1 MYVTSYFGT
10 ERVNQKKYSKVK
22 TIKLIVLPAAS
33 GQLCEKRITFCKPAE
48 AKYTMSA
55 NTVWCHHL
63 DFCLSTSTFTHRCF
77 YRVSKI
83 STVTKRKVICKCYHK
98 IMKANSLE
106 ETPILEKI
114 EGRRKRGQQ
123 RMRLLD
129 SFTKSTDMSLSK
141 LWVIV
146 KDREV
151 WHAAVH
157 GALKIWTWLNDW
169 TTTTLLWKEFWPPEP
184 HRRILGHQGV
194 CKQNLECH

>member
-1 MYVTSYFGT
+1 MHSNKCTYASFFRQRHTSIRIRSAVYVTSYFGT

-151 WHAAVH
+151 
-157 GALKIWTWLNDW
+157 
-169 TTTTLLWKEFWPPEP
+169 
-184 HRRILGHQGV
+184 
-194 CKQNLECH
+194 